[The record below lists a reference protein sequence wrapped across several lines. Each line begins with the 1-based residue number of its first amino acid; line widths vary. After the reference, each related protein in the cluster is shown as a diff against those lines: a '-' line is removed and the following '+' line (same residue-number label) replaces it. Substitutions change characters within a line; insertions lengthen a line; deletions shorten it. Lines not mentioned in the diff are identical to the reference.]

1 MGRTI
6 KDRHDLNDDDI
17 DFDDIDDFEEELDL
31 LLSDSQPLKTQP
43 KRAKKKRSK
52 SAPFRR
58 DNFPT
63 DLKDWRDPED
73 DIMYGFKE

>member
-17 DFDDIDDFEEELDL
+17 DFDEIDDLDEDLDVL
-31 LLSDSQPLKTQP
+31 LNDSQPLKMQP
-43 KRAKKKRSK
+43 KRTRKKRGQK
-52 SAPFRR
+52 VPFRP

-73 DIMYGFKE
+73 DIMYGFRE